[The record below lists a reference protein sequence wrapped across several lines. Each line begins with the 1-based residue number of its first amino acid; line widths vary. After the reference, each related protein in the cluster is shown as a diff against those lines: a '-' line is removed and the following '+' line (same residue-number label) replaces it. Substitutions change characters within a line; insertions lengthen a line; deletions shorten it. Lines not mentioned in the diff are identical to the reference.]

1 MSEDRAADVRRARE
15 VLNGAG
21 WVFDKYRG
29 EQMAVML
36 GDASKD
42 DREGAYIRARIVTQ
56 IQGELLAVV
65 ESWDFDTKVAN
76 RREVKDK

>member
-29 EQMAVML
+29 ERMAVML
-36 GDASKD
+36 SEASPEE
-42 DREGAYIRARIVTQ
+42 REAAYVRARIVTE
-56 IQGELLAVV
+56 IQAELQSVV
-65 ESWDFDTKVAN
+65 DSWDYDTKVAA
-76 RREVKDK
+76 RREAKDK